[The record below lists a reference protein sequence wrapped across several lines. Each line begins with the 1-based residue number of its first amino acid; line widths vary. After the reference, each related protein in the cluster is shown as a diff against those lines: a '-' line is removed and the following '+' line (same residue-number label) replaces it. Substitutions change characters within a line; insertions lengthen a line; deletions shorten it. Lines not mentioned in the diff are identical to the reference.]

1 MARVRVHGISSK
13 EFGRTVK
20 DMKAEV
26 ERTFLEREQAYSHDL
41 RDEYVRNF
49 LNQEFVIG
57 KLLIVLSIYNT
68 DTLPVILSHDQICLC
83 CIFPGHDMEARLGK
97 SILALLTR
105 EDVETRAM
113 QFHTSRSC
121 VIKASSQSIYQ
132 IIELCHYH
140 YFFHITQVVEHKH
153 NCTDTDLEAVVRNV
167 LDREANGLIPPWEVR
182 QM

>member
-1 MARVRVHGISSK
+1 VARVRVHGISSK

-132 IIELCHYH
+132 II
-140 YFFHITQVVEHKH
+140 
-153 NCTDTDLEAVVRNV
+153 
-167 LDREANGLIPPWEVR
+167 
-182 QM
+182 